1 MKKQYRLLSK
11 TNQIIS
17 VVKSPLYL
25 FSDTITENKLYYR
38 LLRHILNHKKS
49 LAQITDPSTTL

>member
-38 LLRHILNHKKS
+38 LLRHILNPKKN

>member
-38 LLRHILNHKKS
+38 LLRHILNHKKN
-49 LAQITDPSTTL
+49 LAQLTGPSATL

>member
-38 LLRHILNHKKS
+38 LLRHILNHKKN